1 MSSPP
6 PPLPVWLDC
15 DPGHDDA
22 LAIMLAAYAPGIRLL
37 GLSTVHGNQTL
48 AKTTLNAR
56 RVLAMAGVRGVRVA
70 PGAAKPLLRPPR
82 VCPEIHG
89 DTGLDGPDLSAHGG
103 EDDDAPQHAP
113 AVVQMHAALRDAGQ
127 HATLVCTGALTNAAL
142 LLSVYPELAATL
154 RVVFM
159 GGAVRGGNTGA
170 VAEFNIQLD
179 PEAAAVV
186 LSSGAHVTM
195 VPLDVTHTALVTPDV
210 LVRIRDG
217 PAGSSST
224 RFRRVVAELLIYFA
238 SSYKTVFGFDSPPL
252 HDPCAVLC
260 ALAPQL
266 FELRH
271 MRVDV
276 ETVSPLSYG
285 QTVCDVL
292 DQSRLAPNVRV
303 ALRMDVPE
311 FWKHMHA
318 ALDAA
323 DARSPMNVVSTH

>member
-1 MSSPP
+1 MAL
-6 PPLPVWLDC
+6 LPVWLDC

-48 AKTTLNAR
+48 TKTTLNAR
-56 RVLAMAGVRGVRVA
+56 RVLAMAGVEGVRVA
-70 PGAAKPLLRPPR
+70 PGAAKPLLRPAR
-82 VCPEIHG
+82 VCAEIHG
-89 DTGLDGPDLSAHGG
+89 ETGLDGPDLSAHAA
-103 EDDDAPQHAP
+103 EHDPAPQAP
-113 AVVQMHAALRDAGQ
+113 AIQQMHAALRDAGAS
-127 HATLVCTGALTNAAL
+127 ATLVCTGALTNAAL

-186 LSSGAHVTM
+186 LSSGVHVTM

-210 LVRIRDG
+210 LRRIRTGPDG
-217 PAGSSST
+217 AGS
-224 RFRRVVAELLIYFA
+224 RFRRVVGELLVFFA
-238 SSYKTVFGFDSPPL
+238 SSYKSVFGFDAPPL

-285 QTVCDVL
+285 QTICDVH
-292 DQSRLAPNVRV
+292 DQSRLPPNVHV
-303 ALRMDVPE
+303 ALRMDVPA
-311 FWKHMHA
+311 FWEHMQA

-323 DARSPMNVVSTH
+323 DARSPMNLVSASS

>member
-1 MSSPP
+1 M
-6 PPLPVWLDC
+6 
-15 DPGHDDA
+15 
-22 LAIMLAAYAPGIRLL
+22 
-37 GLSTVHGNQTL
+37 HGNQTL

-56 RVLAMAGVRGVRVA
+56 RVLAMAGVPGVRVA

-89 DTGLDGPDLSAHGG
+89 ATGLDGPDLSAHGG
-103 EDDDAPQHAP
+103 EDDEDGAPHALP
-113 AVVQMHAALRDAGQ
+113 AVVQMHAALREAGQ
-127 HATLVCTGALTNAAL
+127 NATLVCTGALTNAAL

-210 LVRIRDG
+210 LHRIRDG
-217 PAGSSST
+217 PAPGSST
-224 RFRRVVAELLIYFA
+224 RFRRVVAELLVFFA
-238 SSYKTVFGFDSPPL
+238 SSYKSVFGFDSPPL

-292 DQSRLAPNVRV
+292 DQSRLAPNAHV
-303 ALRMDVPE
+303 ALRMDVPA
-311 FWKHMHA
+311 FWTHMHA

-323 DARSPMNVVSTH
+323 DARSPMNDVSTT

>member
-1 MSSPP
+1 
-6 PPLPVWLDC
+6 
-15 DPGHDDA
+15 
-22 LAIMLAAYAPGIRLL
+22 
-37 GLSTVHGNQTL
+37 
-48 AKTTLNAR
+48 
-56 RVLAMAGVRGVRVA
+56 
-70 PGAAKPLLRPPR
+70 
-82 VCPEIHG
+82 
-89 DTGLDGPDLSAHGG
+89 
-103 EDDDAPQHAP
+103 
-113 AVVQMHAALRDAGQ
+113 MHAALRDAGER
-127 HATLVCTGALTNAAL
+127 ATLVCTGALTNAAL
-142 LLSVYPELAATL
+142 LLSVYPELAPAL

-186 LSSGAHVTM
+186 LASGARVEM

-210 LVRIRDG
+210 LRRIRAG
-217 PAGSSST
+217 PGGEWPS
-224 RFRRVVAELLIYFA
+224 RFRSVVAELLLYFA
-238 SSYKTVFGFDSPPL
+238 ASYKSVFGFEAPPL

-285 QTVCDVL
+285 QTVCDVHE
-292 DQSRLAPNVRV
+292 QSKSPPNVHV
-303 ALRMDVPE
+303 ALRMDVPA
-311 FWKHMHA
+311 FWGHMHA

-323 DARSPMNVVSTH
+323 DARSPMNRPT